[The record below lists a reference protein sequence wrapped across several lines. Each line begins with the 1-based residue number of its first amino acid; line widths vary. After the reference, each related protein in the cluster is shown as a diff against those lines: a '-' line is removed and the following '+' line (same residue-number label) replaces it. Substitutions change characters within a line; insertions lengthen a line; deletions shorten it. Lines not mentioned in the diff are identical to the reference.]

1 MPNLKAWKSHG
12 KSNKLWKRFWQFA
25 FAVNIP
31 TRIRHW
37 FNWKHWVPAWKT
49 QLEYLFGWLSK
60 SITRLNTQI
69 ATSGRSTVTKFEQHV
84 DQMDMSPGRRHFSL
98 RSGDII
104 TIVQATLIKSY
115 ISLSGRAKANKSRI
129 L

>member
-1 MPNLKAWKSHG
+1 MENPIGVLIWLTVKINNQTKYSNCHFWKKYS
-12 KSNKLWKRFWQFA
+12 
-25 FAVNIP
+25 
-31 TRIRHW
+31 
-37 FNWKHWVPAWKT
+37 
-49 QLEYLFGWLSK
+49 
-60 SITRLNTQI
+60 
-69 ATSGRSTVTKFEQHV
+69 TKFEQHV